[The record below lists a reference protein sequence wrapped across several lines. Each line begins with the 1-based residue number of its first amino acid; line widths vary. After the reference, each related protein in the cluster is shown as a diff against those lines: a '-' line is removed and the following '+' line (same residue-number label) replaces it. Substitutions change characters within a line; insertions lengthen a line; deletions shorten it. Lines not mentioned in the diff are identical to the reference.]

1 MSYDVLNEFN
11 QEAIQRVVDVSDM
24 IEDERSKENSDESKI
39 TRLLFE
45 QMLRCQKI
53 GKNSYT
59 FTVTCMTS
67 SLSQMHS
74 NMESWL

>member
-24 IEDERSKENSDESKI
+24 IEDERSKENYDESKI

-45 QMLRCQKI
+45 QMLRGLYI
-53 GKNSYT
+53 R
-59 FTVTCMTS
+59 
-67 SLSQMHS
+67 
-74 NMESWL
+74 

>member
-45 QMLRCQKI
+45 QMLRGLYIRQEKH
-53 GKNSYT
+53 NYT
-59 FTVTCMTS
+59 
-67 SLSQMHS
+67 
-74 NMESWL
+74 

>member
-24 IEDERSKENSDESKI
+24 IEDERSKEKSDESKI

-45 QMLRCQKI
+45 QMLRGLYI
-53 GKNSYT
+53 R
-59 FTVTCMTS
+59 
-67 SLSQMHS
+67 
-74 NMESWL
+74 

>member
-24 IEDERSKENSDESKI
+24 IEDERSNENSDESKI

-45 QMLRCQKI
+45 QMLRGLYI
-53 GKNSYT
+53 R
-59 FTVTCMTS
+59 
-67 SLSQMHS
+67 
-74 NMESWL
+74 

>member
-24 IEDERSKENSDESKI
+24 NEDERSKENSDESKI

-45 QMLRCQKI
+45 QMLRGLYI
-53 GKNSYT
+53 R
-59 FTVTCMTS
+59 
-67 SLSQMHS
+67 
-74 NMESWL
+74 

>member
-45 QMLRCQKI
+45 QMLRGLYI
-53 GKNSYT
+53 I
-59 FTVTCMTS
+59 
-67 SLSQMHS
+67 
-74 NMESWL
+74 